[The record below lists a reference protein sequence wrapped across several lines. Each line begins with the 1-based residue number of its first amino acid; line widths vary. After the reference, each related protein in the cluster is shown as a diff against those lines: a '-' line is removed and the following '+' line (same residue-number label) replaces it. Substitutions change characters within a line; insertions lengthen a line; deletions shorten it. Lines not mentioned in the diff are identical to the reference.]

1 MFGVD
6 KFPRMTDYV
15 VPSGVRIAHADRVR
29 LGAHLAAGTTVMHE
43 GFCNYNAGTVG
54 TSMVEG
60 RISQGVIVGDGSDVG
75 GGASIMGTLSGGGKE
90 QVTIG
95 AHCLLGANSGVGI
108 SLGDDCVVEA
118 GLYLTA
124 GHQADPQGRRR
135 RAGGQGPRAVR
146 GRRAAVPAE
155 LADRRGRGGAPVR
168 QLGRAERG
176 AARPVAADARRV
188 PPVRGRPVRNTHLV
202 PTRTRRRAS
211 PRPAPV
217 VHQDMYTEEALHERP
232 ERHRRPPSGARPTAR
247 RSRTATA
254 GTAPK
259 PARPAATA
267 GRRRRAE
274 HQPAD
279 GPEHDGPEHP
289 LLAPPRPAPRR
300 PGLIPTDIADTIGPV
315 LGKAIADIK
324 AHEDGSR
331 RGGDIE
337 DVHKMRVATRRVRA
351 YLKAARPALDRVAT
365 DRLRDDVRELA
376 GTLGV
381 IRDNDVMIHRL
392 HIEAGRLGDPD
403 TGALEHLITRLD
415 TERIAGRDQLI
426 SELDD
431 PSYGAL
437 LTELDEAAHQPPVA
451 DPWAD
456 LHELA
461 ADEWW
466 TLDKA
471 HRKLHQNFGKNP
483 PNDELHELRIY
494 GKRARYAAE
503 LLHDKGA
510 VSEFLEA
517 LAAFQEVLGDHQDAC
532 VLEDK
537 LRAAGRRIR

>member
-1 MFGVD
+1 M
-6 KFPRMTDYV
+6 
-15 VPSGVRIAHADRVR
+15 
-29 LGAHLAAGTTVMHE
+29 
-43 GFCNYNAGTVG
+43 
-54 TSMVEG
+54 
-60 RISQGVIVGDGSDVG
+60 
-75 GGASIMGTLSGGGKE
+75 
-90 QVTIG
+90 
-95 AHCLLGANSGVGI
+95 
-108 SLGDDCVVEA
+108 
-118 GLYLTA
+118 
-124 GHQADPQGRRR
+124 
-135 RAGGQGPRAVR
+135 
-146 GRRAAVPAE
+146 
-155 LADRRGRGGAPVR
+155 
-168 QLGRAERG
+168 
-176 AARPVAADARRV
+176 
-188 PPVRGRPVRNTHLV
+188 
-202 PTRTRRRAS
+202 PTRTRGRAN

-217 VHQDMYTEEALHERP
+217 VQQDIYTEQALHERP
-232 ERHRRPPSGARPTAR
+232 ARNGSGATNGSGSGSGSSSKRTKSAKSAKVPAEPVVTAL
-247 RSRTATA
+247 
-254 GTAPK
+254 
-259 PARPAATA
+259 
-267 GRRRRAE
+267 
-274 HQPAD
+274 
-279 GPEHDGPEHP
+279 PESDSPDHP
-289 LLAPPRPAPRR
+289 LLAPPIPAPRR

-365 DRLRDDVRELA
+365 DRLRADVRELA

-392 HIEAGRLGDPD
+392 HIEAGLLGDPD

-431 PSYGAL
+431 PSYQDL
-437 LTELDEAAHQPPVA
+437 LAELEAAAQQPPVA

-456 LHELA
+456 LRELA

-466 TLDKA
+466 VLDKA
-471 HRKLHQNFGKNP
+471 HRKLHRKFGKNP

-503 LLHDKGA
+503 LLNDKSS
-510 VSEFLEA
+510 VSEFLVA

-537 LRAAGRRIR
+537 LRELVAESGDAQAGIAAGRVIQGCHERRVAARAAYPGAWKKAEAAGRKAFAG

>member
-1 MFGVD
+1 
-6 KFPRMTDYV
+6 
-15 VPSGVRIAHADRVR
+15 
-29 LGAHLAAGTTVMHE
+29 
-43 GFCNYNAGTVG
+43 
-54 TSMVEG
+54 
-60 RISQGVIVGDGSDVG
+60 
-75 GGASIMGTLSGGGKE
+75 
-90 QVTIG
+90 
-95 AHCLLGANSGVGI
+95 
-108 SLGDDCVVEA
+108 
-118 GLYLTA
+118 
-124 GHQADPQGRRR
+124 
-135 RAGGQGPRAVR
+135 
-146 GRRAAVPAE
+146 
-155 LADRRGRGGAPVR
+155 
-168 QLGRAERG
+168 
-176 AARPVAADARRV
+176 
-188 PPVRGRPVRNTHLV
+188 
-202 PTRTRRRAS
+202 
-211 PRPAPV
+211 
-217 VHQDMYTEEALHERP
+217 MYTEEALHERP
-232 ERHRRPPSGARPTAR
+232 DHNGGAKRRKTNGQVVRADPADTAPKA
-247 RSRTATA
+247 ATPKA
-254 GTAPK
+254 AAPK
-259 PARPAATA
+259 PALPAPAVA
-267 GRRRRAE
+267 GAE
-274 HQPAD
+274 QASPPD

-300 PGLIPTDIADTIGPV
+300 PGLIPTDIADAIGPV
-315 LGKAIADIK
+315 LGKAIADIR

-365 DRLRDDVRELA
+365 DRLRGDVRELA

-392 HIEAGRLGDPD
+392 HSEAGRLGDPD

-415 TERIAGRDQLI
+415 TERIAGRDALI

-466 TLDKA
+466 VLDKA
-471 HRKLHQNFGKNP
+471 HRKLHKNFGKNP

-517 LAAFQEVLGDHQDAC
+517 LAAFQEVLGNHQDAC

-537 LRAAGRRIR
+537 LRQLVDESGDPRAGIAAGRVIQGCHERRLEARAAYPAAWKRAEAAGRKAFA